1 MHPHHLETDMTMDQH
16 SYRTTFVVE
25 ATPEETFAAVN
36 DVRGWWSQDLD
47 GSTDT
52 VGAEFAFRGNHEG
65 VNVHRAQIKV
75 TDLVPR
81 ERVAWQ
87 VLDNHFTFTEDQSEW
102 TDTRIVFE
110 LAPVDAGT
118 EVRFSH
124 LGLLSAH
131 ECYDVCSNAWSA
143 FLHDSLRALAETG
156 RGEPMRRLSVVASA
170 QPA

>member
-1 MHPHHLETDMTMDQH
+1 MQLAGCIYRADVQPSSCTEDTSIPTDLESDMSLDQH

-36 DVRGWWSQDLD
+36 DVRGWWSEDLD
-47 GSTDT
+47 GVTDS
-52 VGAEFAFRGNHEG
+52 VRAEFAFRGNHEG

-75 TDLVPR
+75 TDLVPG
-81 ERVAWQ
+81 ERVAWH
-87 VLDNHFTFTEDQSEW
+87 VLDNHFTFTEEQSEW

-110 LAPVDAGT
+110 LTPADAGT

-124 LGLLSAH
+124 LGLLSTH

-143 FLHDSLRALAETG
+143 
-156 RGEPMRRLSVVASA
+156 
-170 QPA
+170 